1 MQRLEMAAL
10 GLLPRT
16 GWLLTITSSL
26 PSVHPGFVHQ
36 GRINCCLNVSRALGD
51 AQFKQDGFRPA
62 SEQQVSPEPDIREA
76 VINTTSD
83 FLVRTG

>member
-1 MQRLEMAAL
+1 MHTLAHA
-10 GLLPRT
+10 
-16 GWLLTITSSL
+16 
-26 PSVHPGFVHQ
+26 GFVHQ

-51 AQFKQDGFRPA
+51 AQFKQDAFRPA

-83 FLVRTG
+83 FL